1 MRILLRTGSTIA
13 LFLAVA
19 GAVLADDA
27 VAPIPVAKQ
36 IIYPGDIITEDM
48 ITLKPATQIK
58 GVGALVTNV
67 ESLIGKTAR
76 RTLLPG
82 QPIPRVALREA
93 YVIFQ
98 GKTVSVIFHSGTVTI
113 TGVAFALESGS
124 AGELISARNPD
135 SGIVIRGI
143 VQPDGSL
150 RAD

>member
-1 MRILLRTGSTIA
+1 
-13 LFLAVA
+13 
-19 GAVLADDA
+19 
-27 VAPIPVAKQ
+27 
-36 IIYPGDIITEDM
+36 
-48 ITLKPATQIK
+48 
-58 GVGALVTNV
+58 
-67 ESLIGKTAR
+67 

-82 QPIPRVALREA
+82 QAIPKVAVREA

-98 GKTVSVIFHSGTVTI
+98 GKTIQVIFHSGTVTI
-113 TGVAFALESGS
+113 TGVAYALESGS

>member
-1 MRILLRTGSTIA
+1 MRILLRTASTIA

-27 VAPIPVAKQ
+27 AAPIPVAKQ

-58 GVGALVTNV
+58 GVGALVTSV

>member
-1 MRILLRTGSTIA
+1 MRILLRTAGTIA
-13 LFLAVA
+13 LFLALA

-27 VAPIPVAKQ
+27 AAPIPVAKQ

-48 ITLKPATQIK
+48 ITLKPAAQIK

-82 QPIPRVALREA
+82 LPIPRVALREA
-93 YVIFQ
+93 FVVFQ

-113 TGVAFALESGS
+113 TGVASALESGS

-135 SGIVIRGI
+135 TGIVIRGI